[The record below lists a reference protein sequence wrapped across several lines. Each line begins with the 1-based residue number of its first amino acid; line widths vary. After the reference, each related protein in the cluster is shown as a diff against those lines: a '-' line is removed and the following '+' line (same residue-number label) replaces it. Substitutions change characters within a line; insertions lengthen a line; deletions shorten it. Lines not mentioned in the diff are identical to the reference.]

1 MSVVLLSS
9 LWPPNPD
16 NPHDVERGFS
26 HECPFTLDEFLQK
39 RNALLLP
46 AFERVPPMPGA
57 ERLVQHLAKHQI
69 PICVRNYHSRL
80 GCDGQSQNQLF
91 VPCY

>member
-57 ERLVQHLAKHQI
+57 ERLVQHLAQHQI

-80 GCDGQSQNQLF
+80 GCDR
-91 VPCY
+91 